1 MEKPN
6 TAKEI
11 IMSLKDRFRPE
22 KAEPGYE
29 SVFHLDISGD
39 NGGKFTVTIHDETID
54 VQEGFIGEAKCV
66 VQAKDEVY
74 EDVEWGRTNAQMAF
88 MFGKIKVSD
97 IGEMLDFIGMFHRCE
112 DYYKA

>member
-1 MEKPN
+1 
-6 TAKEI
+6 
-11 IMSLKDRFRPE
+11 MSLKERFRAD
-22 KAEPGYE
+22 KAEPGYA

-39 NGGKFTVTIHDETID
+39 NGGKFTVSIHDEAIE
-54 VQEGFIGEAKCV
+54 VQEGLVGEPNCV

-97 IGEMLDFIGMFHRCE
+97 IGEMLDFIGLFQRCP
-112 DYYKA
+112 DYYKE